1 MKRWSSTF
9 FSRQNLLRCYKYE
22 LIFAALYIFLSI
34 AAVNYLT
41 IPLPFDRKLKQQTT
55 AFEGLPTIIQLF
67 DANRHTLVKRCGWFF
82 FTFFLIHQRKKLL
95 QPIRGKDIFSRS
107 QVDIRVQTSKLLKVR
122 EWLVV
127 LRFSFES
134 FRKWWDK
141 AGLLLTLNCKFIFKC
156 ANEVT
161 F

>member
-1 MKRWSSTF
+1 MWQYFF

-34 AAVNYLT
+34 AAVIYLK

-67 DANRHTLVKRCGWFF
+67 DVNRHTLVCGVVFF
-82 FTFFLIHQRKKLL
+82 PFFRVHQRKKLL

-107 QVDIRVQTSKLLKVR
+107 QVDIRVQTSKLLEVR

-127 LRFSFES
+127 FGFSFES
-134 FRKWWDK
+134 FRKW
-141 AGLLLTLNCKFIFKC
+141 
-156 ANEVT
+156 
-161 F
+161 